1 MKKQKKTV
9 RYRLRNRARIRFAGI
24 FEDLEE
30 RLPLTGPYINSPI
43 SQTQADYFVS
53 GTRGL
58 SELGIR
64 IDRSSEFSGQLGPIR
79 NTDGTPMTAGQL
91 GPFGRTLEEELENP
105 IRDYFNN
112 TPAAQRSTD
121 SLVLH
126 LGSLE
131 TFVSIEGGLL
141 DGSIDELVFDVHIQK
156 TYDADLL
163 DFEFDHDQLSGP
175 FKSKSQ
181 LETNLRAMV
190 DFQFVFGITLDGTLN
205 DQQAFFVRDVSF
217 SSVIQLDAILAP
229 FTVNFGFLE
238 ACVPDVLIAANVQI
252 EVRQPAITP
261 TLRLTELDTF
271 EVSDLFTTRIG
282 NNNFDA
288 TFNFDIGLGRW
299 SLESST
305 MRALGDFLGF
315 DPVVTFSP
323 NFDEVFLFDHI
334 SSSELVAG
342 MEDFQ
347 SWLTSFGNSQY
358 YDVAIPFTKESTAGS
373 VFNAGS
379 SLRRFINRLRDEQGN
394 ATFDNAADFP
404 YTASGV
410 DYDPVT
416 NKLRYT
422 VIEALASQE
431 TQSRSSRI
439 ELDDILG
446 LSSQSQADITADGNV
461 GFVVSIDLTQDGIG
475 ILDRIAIE
483 NLRVQTS
490 YDTSGF
496 VASGN
501 AAFGGLGFSYVDSIL
516 SGDITADA
524 VFRSSLD
531 GQPITLQVLRDSIN
545 TVENLLQGD
554 VVWSGTSRLVTPV
567 QEIIDGLFA
576 IPTDSVVEVQV
587 VDIKNSIY
595 ETTTNISDFWNFEDL
610 TFESL
615 VGSLS
620 DAILGT
626 QDWDNG
632 GDEALA
638 PLNLSLDETWQLHQ
652 DRIAETIQES
662 LDEFEPADGQQR
674 RVVQDMERFVET
686 IEVLGASGVFDF
698 TSKLAYAV
706 TDGVLEFSSNIA
718 RHFDQAIQVELGLGF
733 ESLYSATENE
743 LIQDTPDL
751 IGPLGSTQ
759 ATMTT
764 SLQLGLEFD
773 PSVGNQPQSASR
785 GFVSSQSRLD
795 RAVYINALANSNP
808 IRISGASGALGM
820 NLRQGSLVVAQ
831 DLAAPDPSRPAVFTT
846 SIPAAQGRVR
856 ISNLRAFAPE
866 RTSQGRLLAD
876 FEVVPDHTGA
886 SHPDRL
892 RFRTL
897 DFADPSG
904 STGVLSSPD
913 FVQLRQG
920 VNLEVNLNAFV
931 PSFEDA
937 LEKLQERIVQEVLQR
952 VYPLIGDKLDQ
963 FADFI
968 EPFRD
973 EISKALRLLN
983 SFSVSDIE
991 NAIETALGNLFSRP
1005 NRDFVQIDI
1014 SSPTVFKLTL
1024 DIQNAPISV
1033 TKTTNSN
1040 LGLPALG
1047 ADWSSEFSVVGAYEF
1062 QMTFALDLND
1072 GFYIETNTET
1082 IQISLDMDMVGQAT
1096 GKLGFFEVIAT
1107 AQPPQAG
1114 QSAFRAQYVIDVTE
1128 PSGDDRL
1135 FLHEIAASSLI
1146 DTRTSG
1152 LSGQASL
1159 VFTIEANATAWL
1171 PSIRT
1176 GLRIDWAFDGIG
1188 FSSNNPPEITY
1199 EGMQLKLGGLLT
1211 EIFLP
1216 FFETLKD
1223 VFEPIEPVIDFLTEP
1238 LPVIADLVIHP
1249 PSIIDL
1255 AEAIRFTL
1263 PSNIQ
1268 SALDSL
1274 IEFVRTIEQIC
1285 DIVLAINND
1294 TANAWSVYLDLGDL
1308 RFGGLASPQFD
1319 ARLPQLDPGVLDLAD
1334 TPLPGDLRNQFGLGA
1349 VNVSGILETSPGAL
1363 RLPIIEDPL
1372 SVIAWLLG
1380 VGQANLI
1387 TWDLPNATFKLPLGL
1402 EFNVFPGILAGI
1414 FGGLELGFD
1423 FKVGLDTK
1431 GFDAYSKS
1439 RDPKDFFQGFYVSDR
1454 ANADGTGAD
1463 VNEVFIRGDLLAAA
1477 GVGVPGLSL
1486 LVGGGVFS
1494 EVGIDL
1500 LDHDKDGKVRG
1511 KDFKSSAG
1519 CFAINGEFGVSL
1531 EARAK
1536 LGGIPFELPITEV
1549 TLARGRKVIGC
1560 PFVEPEPPAILG
1572 GLDANGT
1579 LTLYIGPEAFR
1590 RDVRANVEEEFFT
1603 VTQSASEIIVSAFG
1617 KSQRFTASKVLSII
1631 ADGGSKDDRI
1641 VMVGV
1646 HKPSLLRGGDGDDVI
1661 TGGEGIDFIDGGDG
1675 QDELSGSGGKD
1686 IIVGG
1691 AGDDL
1696 IYGDEGNDD
1705 LFGQD
1710 GNDEIHGGIGDD
1722 TIETGNGLNIVFGNE
1737 GDDTI
1742 TGGILPD
1749 LLYGGPDADTIQG
1762 GAGNDTILGESG
1774 SDTIRGGLDDD
1785 TIDGGSEGDFLFG
1798 DDGMDR
1804 IYGRSGIDWIFG
1816 GLGQDLLSGNEDD
1829 DTIFGQ
1835 DDADEIYGDSGE
1847 DTIDGGQGDDLIFGG
1862 EGNDEIYGGLDDDTI
1877 YGGSEADSIDGQ
1889 SGNDILFGEEGQ
1901 DTLAGS
1907 FGDDVI
1913 YGGTDADTIYGY
1925 NSSQL
1930 ADSLPPG
1937 VSDRDLLYGGFDAD
1951 LIAGG
1956 PDNDLIYGE
1965 QGDDT
1970 LLGNEGSD
1978 TIHGQ
1983 NGLDRI
1989 FGFHLKQP
1997 EDWYLLTGGADQADY
2012 LFGDRDD
2019 DQIHGGPGEDR
2030 LRGNLGNDSL
2040 FGDEDSDVLIGGDD
2054 DDTLDGGDGTDILD
2068 GGLGNDHLIGS
2079 SADDSLYGNRG
2090 SDLIEG
2096 NTGADFIAGN
2106 DQSDFVYGDEGSDTI
2121 FGGDGNDTLRGGD
2134 QDDTI
2139 HGDQGDDLILGHT
2152 GADTLMGDEG
2162 NDVIYGGDQADTVRG
2177 GLGNDRIYGERG
2189 ADTLMGDEGDDVVEG
2204 GDGDDTIFGGDG
2216 DDALY
2221 GDGQQDT
2228 ISGGQ
2233 GNDYLFAG
2241 DGISNTLK
2249 GDQGDDT
2256 LVGSDEGSDD
2266 PKTQDNILFGDRL
2279 SGDEG
2284 DDTIMGLGGSDIIDG
2299 GSGIN
2304 TIDGGV
2310 HADIVANGIDMPGAV
2325 DFQLPSGP
2333 ERRGRFSQLS
2343 RSASFG
2349 GLSNVGGFEESV
2361 YVDHSG
2367 VYVAWVDWR
2376 NGNTEIYV
2384 AHHPHGIGQWSALAG
2399 FGNFDSASGGG
2410 ISNDENQS
2418 RRPTL
2423 FKTES
2428 SDSLVV
2434 AWTSIAADG
2443 TSNIEVAREDQAWDR
2458 MSNPA
2463 QIGRA
2468 DQARFVQYGDYSG
2481 LLFWIETN
2489 PASGQSVLKSSQYV
2503 YSRTPNVN
2511 VELFLPEQT
2520 LFTPAAGRNLQSY
2533 DVSALDFQAV
2543 LAVSQTDGTDHDIVV
2558 RSDRAGLRDESFFL
2572 PGVPNVSFQEYASGR
2587 WQTIHQVT
2595 DDNTLEPTIGIQ
2607 YLDQI
2612 GSVPG
2617 EIELIYNVAIA
2628 WETVSSRG
2636 NQVDGLVLRVDPNLP
2651 LAVQPMIPQYQQD
2664 PAPRFG
2670 AHTLSDTLGYA
2681 DKPDL
2686 AMGFAG
2692 TYLGWRD
2699 DGVFGGDGL
2708 SSIFVIGRFY
2718 DPTLGDFILSEEFRD
2733 EASGPGITESDAES
2747 LLASVL
2753 PVSTDIGGSLRD
2765 LQLSMAEDFF
2775 GGGSLVVLWNEA
2787 RSISSLGRNNVYL
2800 RTSLDGLQGVDDS
2813 RLLRKFGQSALNVL
2827 ENDREIFGE
2836 FLPRITHL
2844 DGRELQFL
2852 PENEDEVI
2860 ETTLLGARLAIMP
2873 NGRIS
2878 YDPNGAEAFR
2888 NLKRTEFL
2896 KETFVY
2902 RVDNGIGRA
2911 EAMVE
2916 FVVFG
2921 TNVWRNER
2929 DPFDV
2934 NDDGFI
2940 GPLDVLVLI
2949 NDINTKGS
2957 RRLDDIGPG
2966 AKQFLDVD
2974 DDGFI
2979 LPLDVLNV
2987 INLIN
2992 SRSGSEGEA
3001 TEVVQGLGL
3010 VYDDLTDGREKQ
3022 RRNQRR

>member
-1 MKKQKKTV
+1 MKKHKKTA
-9 RYRLRNRARIRFAGI
+9 RYRLRNRARVRFAGM
-24 FEDLEE
+24 FETLEE
-30 RLPLTGPYINSPI
+30 RLPLTGPYFNSPI
-43 SQTQADYFVS
+43 SQTQADYFVN

-58 SELGIR
+58 SELGSR
-64 IDRSSEFSGQLGPIR
+64 IDRSSEFAEQLGPLK
-79 NTDGTPMTAGQL
+79 NTDGTPMTAGLL

-105 IRDYFNN
+105 IRDYFSN
-112 TPAAQRSTD
+112 TPAGQRSTD
-121 SLVLH
+121 SLIAH
-126 LGSLE
+126 LGSLG

-163 DFEFDHDQLSGP
+163 DLEFDHDLLPES

-190 DFQFVFGITLDGTLN
+190 DFQFVFGITLDTALN

-217 SSVIQLDAILAP
+217 SSVIQLDAILDP

-238 ACVPDVLIAANVQI
+238 ASVPDVLIAANLQI
-252 EVRQPAITP
+252 QVSQPAITP

-271 EVSDLFTTRIG
+271 EVSDLFTTQIG
-282 NNNFDA
+282 SNNFDA

-299 SLESST
+299 SLEATS
-305 MRALGDFLGF
+305 MRAVGDLLGF
-315 DPVVTFSP
+315 DPVLTFSS
-323 NFDEVFLFDHI
+323 NFDEVFLFDNI

-342 MEDFQ
+342 MEEFQ
-347 SWLTSFGNSQY
+347 SWLTSFGNSEH
-358 YDVAIPFTKESTAGS
+358 YDVAIPFTKESTTGS
-373 VFNAGS
+373 VFNPGS
-379 SLRRFINRLRDEQGN
+379 SLRRFVNRLRDEQGN
-394 ATFDNAADFP
+394 PTFDNAADFP
-404 YTASGV
+404 YAASGV

-416 NKLRYT
+416 NKLRFR
-422 VIEALASQE
+422 VVESLASKQ

-439 ELDDILG
+439 EVDDVLG
-446 LSSQSQADITADGNV
+446 LSSQSQAAITADGNV
-461 GFVVSIDLTQDGIG
+461 GFVVSIDLSQEGIG
-475 ILDRIAIE
+475 FLDRIAIE
-483 NLRVQTS
+483 NLRVQTA
-490 YDTSGF
+490 YDTTGF
-496 VASGN
+496 VPSGN
-501 AAFGGLGFSYVDSIL
+501 AAFGGLGFSYANSVL
-516 SGDITADA
+516 SGDISADA
-524 VFRSSLD
+524 VFRSSLS
-531 GQPITLQVLRDSIN
+531 GLPITLQVLRDRID
-545 TVENLLQGD
+545 TIEDLLVGE
-554 VVWSGTSRLVTPV
+554 VMIWNGVSRLVTPV
-567 QEIIDGLFA
+567 SQITGGLFA
-576 IPTDSVVEVQV
+576 IPPDTFIEVQV
-587 VDIKNSIY
+587 TDIKNTIY
-595 ETTTNISDFWNFEDL
+595 ETTTNVSDFWNFEDL

-615 VGSLS
+615 VNSIS

-626 QDWDNG
+626 QNWDNG

-638 PLNLSLDETWQLHQ
+638 PLDVSLDQTWQLEQ
-652 DRIAETIQES
+652 DRIVETIQGS
-662 LDEFEPADGQQR
+662 LEDAELSPGQNRQII
-674 RVVQDMERFVET
+674 QDIAGFVEN
-686 IEVLGASGVFDF
+686 LQLSGSNGTSFSF
-698 TSKLAYAV
+698 TSDLLYSASS
-706 TDGVLEFSSNIA
+706 GLLEFSSSIQ
-718 RHFDQAIQVELGLGF
+718 RVLTTSIQVGLGF
-733 ESLYSATENE
+733 ESLFSATQNAKIEN
-743 LIQDTPDL
+743 TPDL
-751 IGPLGSTQ
+751 VGTLGSTQ
-759 ATMTT
+759 ATTTT

-773 PSVGNQPQSASR
+773 PSGGNQPQSASR
-785 GFVSSQSRLD
+785 GFVSSQSRID
-795 RAVYINALANSNP
+795 RAVYINAIATSNP

-831 DLAAPDPSRPAVFTT
+831 DLDAPDPSRPAIFTT
-846 SIPAAQGRVR
+846 SIPASNGRVA
-856 ISNLRAFAPE
+856 ISALSTLVPE

-876 FEVVPDHTGA
+876 FQVVPDHTGT
-886 SHPDRL
+886 SQPDRL

-897 DFADPSG
+897 DLANPSG

-920 VNLEVNLNAFV
+920 VNLQVNLNAFV
-931 PSFEDA
+931 PSLEDA
-937 LEKLQERIVQEVLQR
+937 LEKLQERIVQEVFKR
-952 VYPLIGDKLDQ
+952 VYPLIGDKLDE

-991 NAIETALGNLFSRP
+991 NAIETALRNLFNRP
-1005 NRDFVQIDI
+1005 TSDFVRVDI

-1033 TKTTNSN
+1033 TKTTDSN

-1072 GFYIETNTET
+1072 GFYIETDTET
-1082 IQISLDMDMVGQAT
+1082 VQITLDIDMVGQAT

-1107 AQPPQAG
+1107 AQAPRQG
-1114 QSAFRAQYVIDVTE
+1114 HSAFHAQYVIDITE

-1135 FLHEIAASSLI
+1135 FLHEIATGSLVNLN
-1146 DTRTSG
+1146 TSG
-1152 LSGQASL
+1152 LSGQANL

-1176 GLRIDWAFDGIG
+1176 GLRIDWEFNGIG
-1188 FSSNNPPEITY
+1188 FSSSNPPEITY
-1199 EGMQLKLGGLLT
+1199 DGMQLKLGGLLT
-1211 EIFLP
+1211 EVFLP

-1238 LPVIADLVIHP
+1238 LPVIADLVSHP

-1255 AEAIRFTL
+1255 AEDIRYTL

-1285 DIVLAINND
+1285 DIVLAINAD
-1294 TANAWSVYLDLGDL
+1294 TGNAWSVYLDLGDL
-1308 RFGGLASPQFD
+1308 RFGGLTSPQFD
-1319 ARLPQLDPGVLDLAD
+1319 ARLPQLDPGVLNLAD
-1334 TPLPGDLRNQFGLGA
+1334 IPLPGDLRHQFGLGA
-1349 VNVSGILETSPGAL
+1349 VNVSGILEKSPGAL

-1372 SVIAWLLG
+1372 SAIGWLLG

-1387 TWDLPNATFKLPLGL
+1387 TWDLPNASFKLPLGL

-1431 GFDAYSKS
+1431 GFDAYAKS

-1486 LVGGGVFS
+1486 LIGGGVFS

-1500 LDHDKDGKVRG
+1500 LDHDNDGKVRG

-1519 CFAINGEFGVSL
+1519 CFALNGEFGVSL

-1590 RDVRANVEEEFFT
+1590 RDVRPNVEEEFFT
-1603 VTQSASEIIVSAFG
+1603 VAQSANEIIVSAFG
-1617 KSQRFTASKVLSII
+1617 KSQRFAASQVLSII

-1641 VMVGV
+1641 VLVGV
-1646 HKPSLLRGGDGDDVI
+1646 DKPSLLRGGDGDDVI
-1661 TGGEGIDFIDGGDG
+1661 TGGEGVDFIDGGDG

-1686 IIVGG
+1686 IIAGG
-1691 AGDDL
+1691 EGDDL
-1696 IYGDEGNDD
+1696 IYGDAGNDD

-1774 SDTIRGGLDDD
+1774 SDTIRGGSDDD
-1785 TIDGGSEGDFLFG
+1785 TIDGGSEGDFLLG

-1804 IYGRSGIDWIFG
+1804 IYGRSGIDRIFG

-1829 DTIFGQ
+1829 DSIFGQ
-1835 DDADEIYGDSGE
+1835 EDADEIYGDDGD

-1862 EGNDEIYGGLDDDTI
+1862 EGQDEIFGGLDDDTI

-1889 SGNDILFGEEGQ
+1889 SGNDTLHGQEGS
-1901 DTLAGS
+1901 DELAGNA
-1907 FGDDVI
+1907 GDDVI
-1913 YGGTDADTIYGY
+1913 YGGPDADTIYGY

-1937 VSDRDLLYGGFDAD
+1937 VSDRDLLYGGLDAD

-1978 TIHGQ
+1978 TIYGQ
-1983 NGLDRI
+1983 DGFDRI

-1997 EDWYLLTGGADQADY
+1997 ENWYLLSGGTDQADF
-2012 LFGDRDD
+2012 LFGDRDE
-2019 DQIHGGPGEDR
+2019 DQIHGGPGDDD
-2030 LRGNLGNDSL
+2030 LRGNSGNDTL
-2040 FGDEDSDVLIGGDD
+2040 FGDEGSDVLIGGDD
-2054 DDTLDGGDGTDILD
+2054 DDTLDGGEDPDILD
-2068 GGLGNDHLIGS
+2068 GGLGNDHLIGGL
-2079 SADDSLYGNRG
+2079 ADDLHYGNRG

-2121 FGGDGNDTLRGGD
+2121 FGGLGNDTLRGGD

-2139 HGDQGDDLILGHT
+2139 HGDQGDDLILGHA

-2162 NDVIYGGDQADTVRG
+2162 NDVIYGGDQSDTVRG
-2177 GLGNDRIYGERG
+2177 GLGDDRIYGERG

-2241 DGISNTLK
+2241 DGISNTLI
-2249 GDQGDDT
+2249 GDQGDDI

-2266 PKTQDNILFGDRL
+2266 PKPLDNILFGDRL

-2299 GSGIN
+2299 GSGTN

-2310 HADIVANGIDMPGAV
+2310 HTDIVSNGIDMPSVV

-2333 ERRGRFSQLS
+2333 DRRGRFSQLS

-2399 FGNFDSASGGG
+2399 FGSFDSASGGG

-2443 TSNIEVAREDQAWDR
+2443 TSNIEVAREDRAWDR
-2458 MSNPA
+2458 ISNPA
-2463 QIGRA
+2463 QSGRA
-2468 DQARFVQYGDYSG
+2468 DQARFVQYSNVSG

-2489 PASGQSVLKSSQYV
+2489 PNSGQRVLKSSQYV
-2503 YSRTPNVN
+2503 YWQTPD
-2511 VELFLPEQT
+2511 VERFLPEQT
-2520 LFTPAAGRNLQSY
+2520 LFTPSVGRNLQSY
-2533 DVSALDFQAV
+2533 DVASVEFQAV
-2543 LAVSQTDGTDHDIVV
+2543 LSVAHTDGSDHDIDV
-2558 RSDRAGLRDESFFL
+2558 RADRAVLRDESFFF
-2572 PGVPNVSFQEYASGR
+2572 PGVPNVSFLEYDSGR
-2587 WQTIHQVT
+2587 WQTIGQIT
-2595 DDNTLEPTIGIQ
+2595 DDNTLEPTIGMQ
-2607 YLDQI
+2607 YIDQI

-2628 WETVSSRG
+2628 WQTVSSRE
-2636 NQVDGLVLRVDPNLP
+2636 NQVDGLVLRIDPNLP
-2651 LAVQPMIPQYQQD
+2651 IRVQPMIPQYQLD
-2664 PAPRFG
+2664 SVPRFG
-2670 AHTLSDTLGYA
+2670 AETISDTLGYA

-2686 AMGFAG
+2686 AMGFSG

-2699 DGVFGGDGL
+2699 DGVFGGDGR
-2708 SSIFVIGRFY
+2708 SSIFVMGKFY

-2733 EASGPGITESDAES
+2733 EASGPGIAESDSES

-2765 LQLSMAEDFF
+2765 LELSMVEDFF
-2775 GGGSLVVLWNEA
+2775 GSGSLVVLWNEA
-2787 RSISSLGRNNVYL
+2787 RSTSSLGRNNVYL

-2813 RLLRKFGQSALNVL
+2813 RLLRKFGQSVLNVL
-2827 ENDREIFGE
+2827 ENDRGLFGE
-2836 FLPRITHL
+2836 FPPRLTHFNEQ
-2844 DGRELQFL
+2844 ELQFL
-2852 PENEDEVI
+2852 PELNDEVVV
-2860 ETTLLGARLAIMP
+2860 TSLLGARVVISA

-2878 YDPNGAEAFR
+2878 YDPNGAAAFI

-2896 KETFVY
+2896 KESFVY
-2902 RVDNGIGRA
+2902 RVDNGINPA
-2911 EAMVE
+2911 EAIVE

-2934 NDDGFI
+2934 NDDRFT

-2949 NDINTKGS
+2949 NDINTNGS

-2966 AKQFLDVD
+2966 AKRFLDVD

-2992 SRSGSEGEA
+2992 SRSGSGGEG

-3010 VYDDLTDGREKQ
+3010 VYDDLTDWREKQ
-3022 RRNQRR
+3022 KRNQRR